1 MYATMPRNLFLF
13 VKPPTQAL
21 QLSITSESSCE
32 RADAQESIPG
42 GSSLWIS
49 RSWKNRSGEKVLRT
63 LSPRKANKEGFKL
76 RNKSIEKKMVVY
88 FLKVGVVVFGF
99 VLPLWLLACIVYP
112 KCIIPWYLSTVL
124 VILSVAA
131 ASFCVKRMNRI
142 EREEKRNHKM
152 CRRYASSDRPK
163 DTRACWKSSLQDVNR
178 NGCG

>member
-1 MYATMPRNLFLF
+1 M
-13 VKPPTQAL
+13 
-21 QLSITSESSCE
+21 
-32 RADAQESIPG
+32 
-42 GSSLWIS
+42 
-49 RSWKNRSGEKVLRT
+49 
-63 LSPRKANKEGFKL
+63 

-112 KCIIPWYLSTVL
+112 KCIIPRYLSTVL

-163 DTRACWKSSLQDVNR
+163 DTRAC
-178 NGCG
+178 